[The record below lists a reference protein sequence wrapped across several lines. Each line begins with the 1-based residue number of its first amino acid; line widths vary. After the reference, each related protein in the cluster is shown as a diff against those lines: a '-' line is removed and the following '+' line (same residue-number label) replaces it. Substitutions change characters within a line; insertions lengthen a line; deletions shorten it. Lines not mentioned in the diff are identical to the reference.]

1 MPVPDDRRYL
11 ASHEWHLADGD
22 VCTIGIT
29 QHAADELTDVTYVD
43 LPEVGTET
51 TAGEA
56 FGEVESV
63 KATSDLVAGVTG
75 EIIEVNEDLTADPS
89 LANSD
94 PHDAGWMIKVR
105 MSDPSE
111 LDVLLDAQGYT
122 SHSGA
127 E

>member
-43 LPEVGTET
+43 LPEVGSET
-51 TAGEA
+51 TAGEP

-63 KATSDLVAGVTG
+63 KATSDLVSGVTG
-75 EIIEVNEDLTADPS
+75 EVVEVNEDLVADPS
-89 LANSD
+89 LANTD

-105 MSDPSE
+105 MSDSSE
-111 LDVLLDAQGYT
+111 LDVLLDATGYT
-122 SHSGA
+122 SQTGA